1 MGCKAP
7 QAMEWDGVGMTDTA
21 KRMMDAA
28 KTEAL
33 FASAHAAIPLE
44 ARRAELLAKM
54 RRVHYDASIAQG
66 FSPDEAL
73 ALCME
78 SVRIE

>member
-1 MGCKAP
+1 
-7 QAMEWDGVGMTDTA
+7 MTDTA

-28 KTEAL
+28 STEAL
-33 FASAHAAIPLE
+33 FAAAENALPGE
-44 ARRAELLAKM
+44 ARKAVLLAAV
-54 RRVHYDASIAQG
+54 RRLHYNASIAQG

-73 ALCME
+73 TLCMD

>member
-1 MGCKAP
+1 
-7 QAMEWDGVGMTDTA
+7 MTDTA

-28 KTEAL
+28 NTEAL

-44 ARRAELLAKM
+44 ARKAELLAKM

>member
-1 MGCKAP
+1 
-7 QAMEWDGVGMTDTA
+7 MTDTA

-28 KTEAL
+28 STEAL
-33 FASAHAAIPLE
+33 FAAAENALPGE
-44 ARRAELLAKM
+44 ARKAVLLAAV
-54 RRVHYDASIAQG
+54 RRLHYNASIAQG

-73 ALCME
+73 ALCMD